1 MSVIPFYNTAFCHK
15 AKLNGKYFQNFRE
28 KCKFAWFK
36 KINILKKQKMK
47 KLFLAPAVAAMVFLA
62 ACGGNQNADST
73 TETTTVETPAEE
85 TPAIP
90 GIENV
95 AVTNTIVLEGH
106 DNMTFTGGDL
116 FKVKAG
122 EEVTLTLNNVGEL
135 PKESMGHNVVILT
148 PGTDHAEFGGEAFK
162 AKDDDY
168 VPATFS
174 SSVVAHTK
182 LLGPGESD
190 TITFTIDEP
199 GVYTYVCSFP
209 GHWGTMRG
217 TIVVE

>member
-1 MSVIPFYNTAFCHK
+1 
-15 AKLNGKYFQNFRE
+15 
-28 KCKFAWFK
+28 
-36 KINILKKQKMK
+36 MK

-62 ACGGNQNADST
+62 ACGGNQKAETATS
-73 TETTTVETPAEE
+73 TETTTPTEAPAAAA
-85 TPAIP
+85 PAIP

-95 AVTNTIVLEGH
+95 AVTNHIELEGH
-106 DNMTFTGGDL
+106 DNMTYTGGDL

-122 EEVTLTLNNVGEL
+122 EEITLTLKNVGKL

-162 AKDDDY
+162 AKAEDY
-168 VPATFS
+168 IPATFAS
-174 SSVVAHTK
+174 SIVAHTK

-190 TITFTIDEP
+190 TIKFKFDTP
-199 GVYTYVCSFP
+199 GVYTFVCSFP
-209 GHWGTMRG
+209 GHWGTMHG

>member
-1 MSVIPFYNTAFCHK
+1 
-15 AKLNGKYFQNFRE
+15 
-28 KCKFAWFK
+28 
-36 KINILKKQKMK
+36 MK
-47 KLFLAPAVAAMVFLA
+47 KLFLAPAVAAIVFLA
-62 ACGGNQNADST
+62 ACGGNQKADNAES
-73 TETTTVETPAEE
+73 TETTTPTEAPVEATPSV
-85 TPAIP
+85 P
-90 GIENV
+90 GSENV
-95 AVTNTIVLEGH
+95 AVTNHIELEAH

-122 EEVTLTLNNVGEL
+122 EEIKLTLKNVGQL

-162 AKDDDY
+162 AKAEDY
-168 VPATFS
+168 IPATFAS
-174 SSVVAHTK
+174 SIVAHTK

-190 TITFTIDEP
+190 TITFKFDTP

-209 GHWGTMRG
+209 GHWGTMHG

>member
-1 MSVIPFYNTAFCHK
+1 
-15 AKLNGKYFQNFRE
+15 
-28 KCKFAWFK
+28 
-36 KINILKKQKMK
+36 MK
-47 KLFLAPAVAAMVFLA
+47 KLFLAPAVAAVFLLA
-62 ACGGNQNADST
+62 ACGGNQTADNAGN
-73 TETTTVETPAEE
+73 TEETVVEAPAAE

-95 AVTNTIVLEGH
+95 EVTNEIVLEGH

-122 EEVTLTLNNVGEL
+122 EEITLTLKNVGQL

-168 VPATFS
+168 IPATFAS
-174 SSVVAHTK
+174 SIVAHTK

-190 TITFTIDEP
+190 TIKVTFDTP
-199 GVYTYVCSFP
+199 GVYTFVCSFP
-209 GHWGTMRG
+209 GHWGTMHG